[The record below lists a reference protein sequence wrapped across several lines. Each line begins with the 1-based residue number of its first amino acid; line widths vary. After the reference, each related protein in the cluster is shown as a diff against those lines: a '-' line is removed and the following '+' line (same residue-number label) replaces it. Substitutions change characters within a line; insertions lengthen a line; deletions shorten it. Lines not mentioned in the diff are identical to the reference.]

1 MEIPKS
7 ITDLTEEGVADKF
20 TAAIEH
26 RQPTFDD
33 ILSILRQN
41 LDLPGY
47 KSLEEG
53 LIFYKKD
60 ATSDKNVIKNLLLL
74 YIDTLT
80 KTVQASEI
88 NEEHKS
94 VLIKTLNT
102 SINGAIQTIESAH
115 ALLNYFNKEKNIL
128 DVQRI
133 SYIILGYAID
143 TIKRINNTK
152 RQPHKP

>member
-20 TAAIEH
+20 TTAIKQ

-33 ILSILRQN
+33 ILLILRQN

-53 LIFYKKD
+53 LVFYKKD
-60 ATSDKNVIKNLLLL
+60 IVSDRNVVKNLLLL

-102 SINGAIQTIESAH
+102 SINGAIQTIESTH

-152 RQPHKP
+152 RQPH

>member
-7 ITDLTEEGVADKF
+7 ITDLTEEGIADKF
-20 TAAIEH
+20 TTAPGQ
-26 RQPTFDD
+26 RQTSFDD
-33 ILSILRQN
+33 VLSIFRQK
-41 LDLPGY
+41 LDLQGY

-60 ATSDKNVIKNLLLL
+60 TTSDKNIIKNLLLL

-80 KTVQASEI
+80 KAVQVSEI
-88 NEEHKS
+88 KDEHKS
-94 VLIKTLNT
+94 TLIKTLNT
-102 SINGAIQTIESAH
+102 SINGAMQNIDATH
-115 ALLNYFNKEKNIL
+115 TLLNYFNNEKNIL

-143 TIKRINNTK
+143 TIKRINNPK
-152 RQPHKP
+152 R

>member
-1 MEIPKS
+1 MEIPES
-7 ITDLTEEGVADKF
+7 INNLTEEGIADRF
-20 TAAIEH
+20 TNISN
-26 RQPTFDD
+26 QQQISFDD
-33 ILSILRQN
+33 ILSLFRQK
-41 LDLPGY
+41 LDLQTY

-60 ATSDKNVIKNLLLL
+60 TSSDKNVIKNLLLL

-88 NEEHKS
+88 KDEYKS
-94 VLIKTLNT
+94 ELIKALNT
-102 SINGAIQTIESAH
+102 SISGAIQNIDATH
-115 ALLNYFNKEKNIL
+115 TLLNFFNKEKNIL

-133 SYIILGYAID
+133 SYIILGYVID

-152 RQPHKP
+152 R

>member
-7 ITDLTEEGVADKF
+7 ITDLTEEGIADKF
-20 TAAIEH
+20 TTALDQ
-26 RQPTFDD
+26 RQTSFDD
-33 ILSILRQN
+33 VLSIFRQK
-41 LDLPGY
+41 LDLQGY

-60 ATSDKNVIKNLLLL
+60 TTSDKNIIKNLLLL

-80 KTVQASEI
+80 KAVQVSEI
-88 NEEHKS
+88 KDEHKS
-94 VLIKTLNT
+94 TLIKTLNT
-102 SINGAIQTIESAH
+102 SINGAIQNIDATH
-115 ALLNYFNKEKNIL
+115 TLLNYFNNEKNIL

-143 TIKRINNTK
+143 TIKRINSPK
-152 RQPHKP
+152 R